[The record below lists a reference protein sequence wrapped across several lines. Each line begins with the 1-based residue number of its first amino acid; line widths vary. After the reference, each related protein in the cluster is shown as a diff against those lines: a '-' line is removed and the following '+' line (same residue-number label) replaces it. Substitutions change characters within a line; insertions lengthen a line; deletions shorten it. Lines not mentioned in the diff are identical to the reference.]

1 MTSTAVAIAESPEHS
16 EPECVSTPLRSTDN
30 ESEPSGFCTSC
41 GVLGSGSDDTERGR
55 QSYNAGM
62 RRGLAGYI
70 NSPLMEQL
78 SLELTVTRA
87 AIEAMSG
94 VAAQR
99 EVLILHWKAE
109 ASWWREE
116 SQRISAEYTAF
127 VAEMARRFAR

>member
-1 MTSTAVAIAESPEHS
+1 
-16 EPECVSTPLRSTDN
+16 
-30 ESEPSGFCTSC
+30 
-41 GVLGSGSDDTERGR
+41 
-55 QSYNAGM
+55 M